1 MSDIVDDSA
10 LLHGGVYD
18 PAKAHAYYLRTR
30 RLRGRRSSGAVTPI
44 GRARS
49 GQGASAHIRP
59 SRRAELQA
67 QKAALEKRL
76 DRLREVLAERVK
88 AAKARSGIK
97 TKPEP
102 KTAAEKTADKKQRDK
117 NAKPLTE
124 KQKRDKREAAKKQY
138 EKEKG
143 TNLSQEVQQLQAQVK
158 DIRAQIETA
167 IKDARQ
173 KSAHSQSVTASKG
186 R

>member
-1 MSDIVDDSA
+1 MTDDSA
-10 LLHGGVYD
+10 LLHGRYYD
-18 PAKAHAYYLRTR
+18 PAKARAYYLRTR
-30 RLRGRRSSGAVTPI
+30 QLKGRKVGRAVTPV

-49 GQGASAHIRP
+49 GQGTSAQIRP
-59 SRRAELQA
+59 SRRAELKA

-88 AAKARSGIK
+88 AAKKRSGIEV
-97 TKPEP
+97 KPEP
-102 KTAAEKTADKKQRDK
+102 KTAAEKTTAKKQQDK
-117 NAKPLTE
+117 NSKPLTA

-138 EKEKG
+138 EKEQS
-143 TNLSQEVQQLQAQVK
+143 TNLSQEVQQLQSQIK

>member
-1 MSDIVDDSA
+1 MSYDIDDSA
-10 LLHGGVYD
+10 LLHGRYYD
-18 PAKAHAYYLRTR
+18 PAKARAYYLRTR
-30 RLRGRRSSGAVTPI
+30 QLKGRRAGGAVTPV

-49 GQGASAHIRP
+49 GQGTSAHIRP
-59 SRRAELQA
+59 SRRAELKA

-88 AAKARSGIK
+88 AAKRRSGIEV
-97 TKPEP
+97 KPEP
-102 KTAAEKTADKKQRDK
+102 KTTTKEPAAKQRDK
-117 NAKPLTE
+117 NSKPLTE

-138 EKEKG
+138 EKEQG
-143 TNLSQEVQQLQAQVK
+143 TNLSQEVQQLQAQVR

-167 IKDARQ
+167 IKDARR